1 MKKNIYVILIILLC
15 HNYLA
20 FAQKKEIQMIQIEYI
35 DFTTLTDSK
44 INCDNFE
51 LAGDY
56 KTIII
61 TNRKKINSFVELKI
75 LLTTIH
81 LIRVLKSYY
90 IKNQIAMTLF
100 VFQNMV
106 IVLMVSLYE
115 IKILLITLK
124 Y

>member
-1 MKKNIYVILIILLC
+1 
-15 HNYLA
+15 
-20 FAQKKEIQMIQIEYI
+20 MIQIEYI

-81 LIRVLKSYY
+81 LIHELKSYY

-106 IVLMVSLYE
+106 FVLMVSLYE

>member
-51 LAGDY
+51 HAGDY

-75 LLTTIH
+75 LLTTTH
-81 LIRVLKSYY
+81 LIHELKSYY

>member
-81 LIRVLKSYY
+81 LMHELKSYY

>member
-81 LIRVLKSYY
+81 LIHELKSYY